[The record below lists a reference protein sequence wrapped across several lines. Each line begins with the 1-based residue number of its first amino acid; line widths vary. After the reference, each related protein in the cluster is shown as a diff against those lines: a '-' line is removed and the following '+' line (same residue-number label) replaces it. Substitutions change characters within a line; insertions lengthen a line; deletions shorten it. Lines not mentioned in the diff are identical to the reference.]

1 MDALKQR
8 WLAWSMRIDSLS
20 FRERILVFLAVAG
33 VALSLVF
40 IGLIE
45 PALKRQ
51 EQMLVNAS
59 GLQQEIFTL
68 REQLTQSEQ
77 LNQSGLNTELGRLRA
92 EAATLEQQVKAR
104 ESGLIPPDKMI
115 AAIKTLLTAQ
125 PGLTLVAL
133 QTEPPRPALDAA
145 AAETGGAPEQQI
157 SPGQAPPAET
167 FYKHGVS
174 VRVVGS
180 YAQLADYVARLESLP
195 WTVQWQSV
203 KLDASQHPRLELTL
217 ELNTLSREPTW
228 ARL

>member
-1 MDALKQR
+1 VTDALKQR

-92 EAATLEQQVKAR
+92 EASTLEQQVKAR

-133 QTEPPRPALDAA
+133 QTEPPRQALDVAT
-145 AAETGGAPEQQI
+145 AETGGAPEQMP
-157 SPGQAPPAET
+157 SGQAPPAET
-167 FYKHGVS
+167 FYKHGVI
-174 VRVVGS
+174 VRVQGS
-180 YAQLADYVARLESLP
+180 YAQLVDYVARLESLP

-217 ELNTLSREPTW
+217 ELNTLSRESTW

>member
-8 WLAWSMRIDSLS
+8 WLAWSMRIDALS

-40 IGLIE
+40 VGLIE
-45 PALKRQ
+45 PALKQQ

-92 EAATLEQQVKAR
+92 EAATLEQQVRAR

-133 QTEPPRPALDAA
+133 QTAPPRQALDEA
-145 AAETGGAPEQQI
+145 AAETGGAPEQQP
-157 SPGQAPPAET
+157 SGQAPPTEK
-167 FYKHGVS
+167 FYKHGVT
-174 VRVVGS
+174 VRVQGS

-203 KLDASQHPRLELTL
+203 KLDARQHPRLELTL
-217 ELNTLSREPTW
+217 ELNTLSRESTW

>member
-145 AAETGGAPEQQI
+145 TAETGGAPEQM
-157 SPGQAPPAET
+157 SPGQALPAES
-167 FYKHGVS
+167 FYKHGVT
-174 VRVVGS
+174 VRVQGS

-203 KLDASQHPRLELTL
+203 RLDASQHPRLQLTL

>member
-51 EQMLVNAS
+51 EQMLVNAN

-92 EAATLEQQVKAR
+92 EAATLEEQVKAR

-145 AAETGGAPEQQI
+145 TAETGGAPEQM
-157 SPGQAPPAET
+157 SPGQALLAES
-167 FYKHGVS
+167 FYKHGVT
-174 VRVVGS
+174 VRVQGS

-203 KLDASQHPRLELTL
+203 RLDASQHPRLQLTL

>member
-8 WLAWSMRIDSLS
+8 WQAWSMRIDSLS

-68 REQLTQSEQ
+68 REQLTHSEQ
-77 LNQSGLNTELGRLRA
+77 LNQSGLNSELGRLQA
-92 EAATLEQQVKAR
+92 EADTLEQQVKAS
-104 ESGLIPPDKMI
+104 ESGLIPPHKMI
-115 AAIKTLLTAQ
+115 AAIKMLLTAQ

-133 QTEPPRPALDAA
+133 QTEPPRPALGEPT
-145 AAETGGAPEQQI
+145 AEAGGVPEQI
-157 SPGQAPPAET
+157 PSGQAPPSES
-167 FYKHGVS
+167 FYKHGLN
-174 VRVVGS
+174 VRVQGS
-180 YAQLADYVARLESLP
+180 YAQLAEYVARLEGLP
-195 WTVQWQSV
+195 WTVQWESV
-203 KLDASQHPRLELTL
+203 KLDVRQHPRLELTL
-217 ELNTLSREPTW
+217 KLNTLSRESTW